1 MDNIVGFEDIICE
14 LDGGEITNMSAK
26 QAQETIFLFLNS
38 VKDKLPYGMI
48 INKRVAKNLYDHS
61 IDYGADAL
69 SAIYAIPQILSK
81 GVLIQPFTKVNG
93 ETEKSGMMGGRIKI
107 GGKEYLVVLV
117 SKRNKGDFPYA
128 IRIFSYERVKE
139 LLLAMRTSLHSPQTG
154 ASYQMHNQKQSTAKV
169 LTNFI
174 LSKTPNDI
182 IERMLIQYLIPQNVT
197 IDANNDAVP
206 SSQDNHGADYIPE
219 SKQSIKITESDLRNM
234 IQESVRRILSEHKY
248 MRIGDYEIINGSRW
262 TGKLQDIPEKGW
274 VDDIRLY
281 SSTKKGGKTYALYQR
296 CDNSKYFFVEVIDV
310 PNDKKQ
316 SHARLISQ
324 RDVPS
329 VIVRDALSL
338 IQNGRI

>member
-1 MDNIVGFEDIICE
+1 
-14 LDGGEITNMSAK
+14 
-26 QAQETIFLFLNS
+26 
-38 VKDKLPYGMI
+38 
-48 INKRVAKNLYDHS
+48 
-61 IDYGADAL
+61 
-69 SAIYAIPQILSK
+69 
-81 GVLIQPFTKVNG
+81 
-93 ETEKSGMMGGRIKI
+93 MMGGRIKI
-107 GGKEYLVVLV
+107 GGKEYLAVLV

-139 LLLAMRTSLHSPQTG
+139 MLLAMRTSLHSPQTG
-154 ASYQMHNQKQSTAKV
+154 ASYQMHNQKQFTAKV

-296 CDNSKYFFVEVIDV
+296 CDNFRCFQPYGQYRSIILQVVNQF
-310 PNDKKQ
+310 
-316 SHARLISQ
+316 SHIEIL
-324 RDVPS
+324 PTF
-329 VIVRDALSL
+329 
-338 IQNGRI
+338 